1 MGAPAST
8 EWLMDIIFQLFHLE
22 AIVPDSSSSS
32 GNKRNVTIPDSHSLS
47 EHTFFIS
54 PLLCQKYH

>member
-8 EWLMDIIFQLFHLE
+8 ECVMDIIFQLFNLE

-32 GNKRNVTIPDSHSLS
+32 GNKRNVGI
-47 EHTFFIS
+47 
-54 PLLCQKYH
+54 